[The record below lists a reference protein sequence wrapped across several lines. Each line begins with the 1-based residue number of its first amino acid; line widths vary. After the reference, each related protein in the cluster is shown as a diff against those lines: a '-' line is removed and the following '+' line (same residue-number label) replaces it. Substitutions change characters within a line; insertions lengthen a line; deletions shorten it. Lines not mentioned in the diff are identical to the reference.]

1 MIKNEKKQS
10 LFCLTAD
17 VENNYSFNKLDI
29 KNDEFEVKCLIEN
42 VDLNKDKL
50 QIDLSYHVN
59 HSFFKISFLINY
71 YSN

>member
-17 VENNYSFNKLDI
+17 VENSYFFNKLDI
-29 KNDEFEVKCLIEN
+29 INDKFKVKCLIEN

-59 HSFFKISFLINY
+59 HSFFKISF
-71 YSN
+71 